1 MKTYLAIALA
11 GLAAAHTND
20 ELDYKFV
27 HYLAEHNKMYDT
39 MEEYMMRF
47 AIFSEAE
54 AAIRANEAD
63 PYSSHTMAHNMFSD
77 MTNEE
82 FKQHIGIVAPT
93 VPEGY

>member
-20 ELDYKFV
+20 EIDYKFV

-54 AAIRANEAD
+54 AAIRSNEAD
-63 PYSSHTMAHNMFSD
+63 PNSSHTMAHNMFSD

-82 FKQHIGIVAPT
+82 FK
-93 VPEGY
+93 